1 MEIWEYGDVKTTLEI
16 DEDLHRRA
24 KAHAALTGRRMKD
37 LVAEGLRL
45 VLEPR
50 LKQPQPFAGQKD
62 TAGESPE
69 MAALWRCFREA
80 DEASAEMPAGSPAG
94 RMILEES
101 RNRLSRWEKS

>member
-1 MEIWEYGDVKTTLEI
+1 MKTTLEI

-50 LKQPQPFAGQKD
+50 ARREAPSVMKQIHSVKE
-62 TAGESPE
+62 TPE
-69 MAALWRCFREA
+69 LAALWQCFRAA
-80 DEASAEMPAGSPAG
+80 DEASAEMPRGSPTG
-94 RMILEES
+94 LVILEES
-101 RNRLSRWEKS
+101 RNRLSKWEKS